1 MGKKGR
7 GERKMEEKKEDGF
20 ASLPPSST
28 RAGTAYQLPDVTKV
42 EAPKGKVDV
51 VRLLWSAFPMKVN
64 TAQLSTNTNAAQAVA
79 SAAAV
84 EAAASAEQE
93 AQSF

>member
-7 GERKMEEKKEDGF
+7 GETKMEEKKEDGI

-28 RAGTAYQLPDVTKV
+28 RADVTKV